1 MLKYIRGDL
10 MFKKFKKNKNTWE
23 DTPTHIYKENPDI
36 FKDVTRQVLFD
47 GAFDLPVQFR
57 YFQVEEGGYSSLEHH
72 EHSHFVMIYKGKG
85 HVLLENEVHEVEEGD
100 ILTINSWQWHQ
111 FRADKGTLLGFL
123 CMVNIERDRPSYP
136 TEKELEDLRSNKNVP
151 EFLDGKL
158 QKK

>member
-1 MLKYIRGDL
+1 
-10 MFKKFKKNKNTWE
+10 
-23 DTPTHIYKENPDI
+23 
-36 FKDVTRQVLFD
+36 
-47 GAFDLPVQFR
+47 
-57 YFQVEEGGYSSLEHH
+57 
-72 EHSHFVMIYKGKG
+72 MIYKGKG

-111 FRADKGTLLGFL
+111 FRADRGTLLGFL
-123 CMVNIERDRPSYP
+123 CMVNIERDHPSYP